1 MGLGNNTQTKNLLT
15 RRVDFRP
22 GTLPIDIFPVLM
34 RLPHWLQPWRKL
46 ANQIVGRE
54 HELYNIFLDHL
65 RAAEISGSTPDCFG
79 LTLLK
84 VGFVG
89 LIAQH

>member
-1 MGLGNNTQTKNLLT
+1 
-15 RRVDFRP
+15 
-22 GTLPIDIFPVLM
+22 M

-46 ANQIVGRE
+46 ANRIVGRE

-65 RAAEISGSTPDCFG
+65 REAELSGSAPDCFG

-84 VGFVG
+84 VGYFGQTQECNLTRYAVEESRKY
-89 LIAQH
+89 